1 MLLLVAGNGLHH
13 GWSLVTD
20 QQKWQ
25 NLETHIFKF
34 WIWWSARR
42 LNEGVADRHPLYTIM
57 NKTASP

>member
-25 NLETHIFKF
+25 NLETHI
-34 WIWWSARR
+34 
-42 LNEGVADRHPLYTIM
+42 LNFGYGDRQGD
-57 NKTASP
+57 